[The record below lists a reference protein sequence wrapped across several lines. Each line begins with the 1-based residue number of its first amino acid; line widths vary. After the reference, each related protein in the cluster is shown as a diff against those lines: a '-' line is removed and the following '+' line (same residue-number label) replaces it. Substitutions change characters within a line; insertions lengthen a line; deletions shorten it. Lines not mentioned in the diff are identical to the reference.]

1 MNIFKGCSKEELKI
15 IADYL
20 EGTYMSEEKVDLRYN
35 QPKGDPKTK
44 YEKVTE
50 TIENTPIYK
59 EVQDHILNAQRRQVA
74 YGMDKYPEPLNKDS
88 WSTSETIDHIIEE
101 TIDQLHYLVML
112 KMKLDVFAKN
122 EELMLK
128 QMKQYAEH
136 DDEALA
142 NLVRDR
148 IRQNYF

>member
-1 MNIFKGCSKEELKI
+1 
-15 IADYL
+15 
-20 EGTYMSEEKVDLRYN
+20 MSIQKTTKVGDPRYN
-35 QPKGDPKTK
+35 KPKKEPKTK
-44 YEKVTE
+44 WGKVTE

-74 YGMDKYPEPLNKDS
+74 YGLDKYPEPLNKDS
-88 WSTSETIDHIIEE
+88 WSSSETIDHIIEE

-112 KMKLDVFAKN
+112 KMKLDAFAKN

-128 QMKQYAEH
+128 QMKAYCEN
-136 DDEALA
+136 DTEATA

-148 IRQNYF
+148 IRYNYF